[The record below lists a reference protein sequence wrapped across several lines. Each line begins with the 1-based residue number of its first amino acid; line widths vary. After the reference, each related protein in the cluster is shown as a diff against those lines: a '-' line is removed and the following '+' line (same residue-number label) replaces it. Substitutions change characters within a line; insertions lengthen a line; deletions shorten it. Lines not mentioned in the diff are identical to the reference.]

1 MKTMTRRMT
10 ALFLT
15 VILLLAGCGKAP
27 AAGGGAA
34 PVGTAVS
41 DGTGK
46 GEATILAAA
55 IFPEWPKRKSPDKPA
70 SEAWQEMN
78 KARTITTMDNRDLR
92 AKVAAFST
100 RYFSVM
106 MQGQENVILSPV
118 TTWLALGMLAEVTA
132 GDTQAEILTALQCT
146 GIEECRDMAQKLVK
160 SVYIDD
166 GVSRTVP
173 ACAFF
178 LSDKEEYREEPLR
191 QLADVYL
198 ASAFSGTM
206 GSKEYD
212 AFLQAWLDQQ
222 TGGMLTDEASAV
234 KTDPDE
240 VLALAAAM
248 YLKTP
253 WEESFAESAVAERPF
268 ETPSGQVK
276 TEFMTGPASVKWYVQ
291 GNGWKAAY
299 RSMQGGMTM
308 WFILPDEGVDPAAI
322 AQDPALTAM
331 LTAARPDEV
340 TEADVMLTVPMFDV
354 SSSADIVKKLPEM
367 GIRLALDEN
376 KADFSPL
383 LPQLSA
389 KGIEVCV
396 SKVDTAARVKIDTA
410 GVEASA
416 FTVIH
421 ATKALA
427 PQPLPQVYL
436 VFDRPFLF
444 AVTGPNGVVEF
455 AGLVNSPAE

>member
-10 ALFLT
+10 ALFLA

-41 DGTGK
+41 DGTKK

-146 GIEECRDMAQKLVK
+146 DIEECRDMAQKLVK

-178 LSDKEEYREEPLR
+178 LSDKEEYREELFLPPE
-191 QLADVYL
+191 
-198 ASAFSGTM
+198 SG
-206 GSKEYD
+206 
-212 AFLQAWLDQQ
+212 
-222 TGGMLTDEASAV
+222 
-234 KTDPDE
+234 
-240 VLALAAAM
+240 
-248 YLKTP
+248 
-253 WEESFAESAVAERPF
+253 
-268 ETPSGQVK
+268 
-276 TEFMTGPASVKWYVQ
+276 
-291 GNGWKAAY
+291 
-299 RSMQGGMTM
+299 
-308 WFILPDEGVDPAAI
+308 
-322 AQDPALTAM
+322 
-331 LTAARPDEV
+331 
-340 TEADVMLTVPMFDV
+340 
-354 SSSADIVKKLPEM
+354 
-367 GIRLALDEN
+367 
-376 KADFSPL
+376 
-383 LPQLSA
+383 
-389 KGIEVCV
+389 
-396 SKVDTAARVKIDTA
+396 
-410 GVEASA
+410 
-416 FTVIH
+416 
-421 ATKALA
+421 
-427 PQPLPQVYL
+427 
-436 VFDRPFLF
+436 
-444 AVTGPNGVVEF
+444 
-455 AGLVNSPAE
+455 